1 MSRGDKTK
9 NVRLLFNSLLSL
21 RSQRK
26 ERENKEEKCLS
37 FLKKNIV
44 SFSLSFSSAV
54 FLFLWYVLQAV
65 DSFFF
70 SSLLHFFLFLGWTQS
85 VGLLSLFPLFSGR
98 SETTSSVCLSLSLSL
113 LRRERFGKPDLPF
126 EYSAAHKKRE
136 GSSLR
141 KKSRL
146 ARESRKKKM
155 DWMSPLIAARTA
167 ATQRRRSRQR
177 RKRTHPRE
185 QIYVTLRPPPR
196 GMPPKF
202 ILPLLL

>member
-1 MSRGDKTK
+1 MFYRLSIRFFFLSFA
-9 NVRLLFNSLLSL
+9 LLFVLGVNSKRWS
-21 RSQRK
+21 
-26 ERENKEEKCLS
+26 
-37 FLKKNIV
+37 
-44 SFSLSFSSAV
+44 SLSFSLV
-54 FLFLWYVLQAV
+54 FGEIGN
-65 DSFFF
+65 
-70 SSLLHFFLFLGWTQS
+70 HIIR
-85 VGLLSLFPLFSGR
+85 LS
-98 SETTSSVCLSLSLSL
+98 LSLSLSL

>member
-1 MSRGDKTK
+1 MSVCFSTRSCPSEVRERRERIRRK
-9 NVRLLFNSLLSL
+9 NVSLSL
-21 RSQRK
+21 
-26 ERENKEEKCLS
+26 
-37 FLKKNIV
+37 KKTL
-44 SFSLSFSSAV
+44 SLSLS
-54 FLFLWYVLQAV
+54 LFL
-65 DSFFF
+65 F
-70 SSLLHFFLFLGWTQS
+70 SSLS
-85 VGLLSLFPLFSGR
+85 LSLICFTGCRFVFFFPLFC
-98 SETTSSVCLSLSLSL
+98 TSFCSWGELKALVFSLFFPCFRGDRKPHHPFVSLSLSL

>member
-1 MSRGDKTK
+1 MSVCFSTRSCPSEVRERRERIRRK
-9 NVRLLFNSLLSL
+9 NVSLSLKKTLSLSLSLSLQQSFSFFDMFYRLSIRFFFLSFALLFVLGVNSKRWS
-21 RSQRK
+21 
-26 ERENKEEKCLS
+26 
-37 FLKKNIV
+37 
-44 SFSLSFSSAV
+44 SLSFSLV
-54 FLFLWYVLQAV
+54 FGEIGN
-65 DSFFF
+65 
-70 SSLLHFFLFLGWTQS
+70 HII
-85 VGLLSLFPLFSGR
+85 R
-98 SETTSSVCLSLSLSL
+98 LSLSLSL

>member
-1 MSRGDKTK
+1 MSVCFSTRSCPSEVRERRERIRRK
-9 NVRLLFNSLLSL
+9 NV
-21 RSQRK
+21 
-26 ERENKEEKCLS
+26 
-37 FLKKNIV
+37 
-44 SFSLSFSSAV
+44 SLSFKKTLSLS
-54 FLFLWYVLQAV
+54 LSLSLQQSF
-65 DSFFF
+65 SFFDMF
-70 SSLLHFFLFLGWTQS
+70 YRLSIRFF
-85 VGLLSLFPLFSGR
+85 FPLFC
-98 SETTSSVCLSLSLSL
+98 TSFCSWGELKALVFSLFFPCFRGDRKPHHPFVSLSLSL

>member
-1 MSRGDKTK
+1 MSLFPLKKHCLFLSLFLFSSLSLSLICFTGCRF
-9 NVRLLFNSLLSL
+9 VFFFLSFALLFVLGVNSKRWS
-21 RSQRK
+21 
-26 ERENKEEKCLS
+26 
-37 FLKKNIV
+37 
-44 SFSLSFSSAV
+44 SLSFSLV
-54 FLFLWYVLQAV
+54 FGEIGN
-65 DSFFF
+65 
-70 SSLLHFFLFLGWTQS
+70 HIIR
-85 VGLLSLFPLFSGR
+85 LS
-98 SETTSSVCLSLSLSL
+98 LSLSLSL